1 MASYI
6 RRLHLYLLHR
16 GVYELVRYLPRVL
29 HKKPA
34 ILNLDIYHRMDRSCV
49 NILFVCYI
57 CRGGSNA

>member
-1 MASYI
+1 MACYI
-6 RRLHLYLLHR
+6 WRLHMCLLHC
-16 GVYELVRYLPRVL
+16 GLYELVRYLPRIL

-34 ILNLDIYHRMDRSCV
+34 ILKLHIYHRMDRGYV